1 MIQKPDLIHYIF
13 FYLKD
18 INNLYRNI
26 LFFLGNLKSIFS
38 LKKNNYLDKN
48 KDNAE
53 MKRDDKRFRVLF
65 DLAPDGIMTVNLLG
79 IITSANAAYYSLTG
93 YKEEEIVGKHIFKVN
108 AMQRENITKYAKMFA
123 SFLKGEKPDTVEFTY
138 IHKDGSI
145 RWADAR
151 FTLIQ
156 ENDGAKEIIVI
167 LREITERKEKDAK
180 LLNAMNELER
190 SNKELDDYTFAVSHD
205 LKAPLRTLDSFSSFL
220 LDDYADVMDDVGK
233 EYLMRMK
240 SATERMKVLI
250 EDLLTISR
258 VGRKFTEY
266 ELVNLNEI
274 IKGIIEDN
282 EIIIKEKE
290 CKIICDELPTIMT
303 QRIWIKQ
310 IFSNLLSNGLK
321 FNTSKNPK
329 IWINYEEIDDFH
341 LFSVKDNGIGIERRH
356 EKKIFSLFQRLHTQ
370 EEYPGSGAGLTI
382 CKKIVGSLG
391 GEIWFDSEID
401 EGTTFYFTL
410 LKEKGPSENIDTNK
424 TFNDQIS
431 NLQNLPQNISS
442 NNY

>member
-13 FYLKD
+13 IYLKD
-18 INNLYRNI
+18 KNNLYKNI
-26 LFFLGNLKSIFS
+26 LFFLGNLKSIFP
-38 LKKNNYLDKN
+38 LKKNNSLDKN
-48 KDNAE
+48 IKDNSE

-108 AMQRENITKYAKMFA
+108 AMRRENITKYAKMFA

-156 ENDGAKEIIVI
+156 ENDNVKEIIVI

-240 SATERMKVLI
+240 SATQRMRVLI

-266 ELVNLNEI
+266 ELIDLNET

-282 EIIIKEKE
+282 EII
-290 CKIICDELPTIMT
+290 
-303 QRIWIKQ
+303 
-310 IFSNLLSNGLK
+310 
-321 FNTSKNPK
+321 PK
-329 IWINYEEIDDFH
+329 SVPAEYFLIY
-341 LFSVKDNGIGIERRH
+341 LF
-356 EKKIFSLFQRLHTQ
+356 
-370 EEYPGSGAGLTI
+370 
-382 CKKIVGSLG
+382 
-391 GEIWFDSEID
+391 
-401 EGTTFYFTL
+401 
-410 LKEKGPSENIDTNK
+410 
-424 TFNDQIS
+424 
-431 NLQNLPQNISS
+431 
-442 NNY
+442 